1 MKIRCL
7 VVIVLSLS
15 CGTLTGCTVTE
26 QTEMAVTTCPQPTP
40 EVSVVPWVPDDI
52 EGETVGH

>member
-26 QTEMAVTTCPQPTP
+26 QTEMDVTTCPQPTP
-40 EVSVVPWVPDDI
+40 EVSVVPWVPADI